1 MKSYHSFAWK
11 ELKAQKITSILI
23 LIAIILSTMMTTVIG
38 QSWGILQALRI
49 QQAQNLNGNRYA
61 TFHNLTYDQKT
72 ILEKDGRLSFV
83 GSHIVLGTSRLKNS
97 GISLQL
103 REYDENGLSIYP
115 AISKLKKGR
124 LPEKAGEIA
133 LPQDAL
139 DYMGFKGDIGDT
151 ITLDLYVSLFRDAEV
166 FYEYQADFTLSGI
179 LQSNYLG
186 YGSGVVIGI
195 AGSGT
200 AEELLP
206 QKYLVYSTDF
216 RTADKGSFQHTVNDL
231 AEKTGVSKNHIQYN
245 WIYLNALGIE
255 YDKEDIDE
263 GKTNGFSYMTL
274 TGIMTGALVLLAAG
288 LVIYNILK
296 IAVSKRIK
304 EYGTL
309 RAIGGT
315 KGQLYSLVTQQLVM
329 LCLIGIP
336 LGAFL
341 GVISASGITKA
352 ATSLFSPEIFMANN
366 QEELNMLISQNST
379 GKLLPL
385 LISAAITLIF
395 SFLAAMPAAR
405 YAAKVSP
412 VVAMNGTTVKVKRKN
427 RKEKRIRNFEA
438 FYARLNMKRN
448 AGRTAITILSLVMSI
463 TVFVAVQSFSKLL
476 DASKDIR
483 KLHLGDYS
491 VTNDTTGFMP
501 SIVEELKILD
511 GVSSVSTLKYSLYK
525 QEKDG
530 SLSIE
535 TSFELMPGETLQI
548 IGVDEARLNALMP
561 SLTKEQMQKLKDGK
575 ACLVKNPIAI
585 SYGGQPGSATSFVAG
600 DSILVANNELEVLGN
615 CDAVTLDNAGFVN
628 GVQVI
633 VFDTVYDLLTGKST
647 YSELYVILE
656 DGADTEAVEQK
667 IEQICGETAGSR
679 WLSYR
684 NTDKQLEE
692 SYQQIKLLAWGLILF
707 IGLIGL
713 LNVINTTYTN
723 IHIRKTEIGIQRA
736 IGMSTGSL
744 YKTFLWEGAYYGIIA
759 GAIGAIAGY
768 ICTIFVAAA
777 ATDQLRLSAPPVL
790 PILQATVV
798 TIAACMIATCI
809 PLNQIVKLSIVDS
822 IETAE

>member
-1 MKSYHSFAWK
+1 
-11 ELKAQKITSILI
+11 
-23 LIAIILSTMMTTVIG
+23 
-38 QSWGILQALRI
+38 
-49 QQAQNLNGNRYA
+49 
-61 TFHNLTYDQKT
+61 
-72 ILEKDGRLSFV
+72 
-83 GSHIVLGTSRLKNS
+83 
-97 GISLQL
+97 
-103 REYDENGLSIYP
+103 
-115 AISKLKKGR
+115 
-124 LPEKAGEIA
+124 
-133 LPQDAL
+133 
-139 DYMGFKGDIGDT
+139 
-151 ITLDLYVSLFRDAEV
+151 
-166 FYEYQADFTLSGI
+166 
-179 LQSNYLG
+179 
-186 YGSGVVIGI
+186 
-195 AGSGT
+195 
-200 AEELLP
+200 
-206 QKYLVYSTDF
+206 
-216 RTADKGSFQHTVNDL
+216 
-231 AEKTGVSKNHIQYN
+231 
-245 WIYLNALGIE
+245 
-255 YDKEDIDE
+255 
-263 GKTNGFSYMTL
+263 MTL
-274 TGIMTGALVLLAAG
+274 TGILTGALVLLAAG

-304 EYGTL
+304 VYGTL
-309 RAIGGT
+309 RALGGT

-412 VVAMNGTTVKVKRKN
+412 VIAMNGITVKVKRKN

-448 AGRTAITILSLVMSI
+448 AGRTAITILSLLMSI

-501 SIVEELKILD
+501 SIVEELKIPD
-511 GVSSVSTLKYSLYK
+511 GVSSFSTLKYSLYK

-535 TSFELMPGETLQI
+535 TGFELMPGETLQI

-600 DSILVANNELEVLGN
+600 DSILLANNELEVLGN

-667 IEQICGETAGSR
+667 IEQICNETSGSR

-713 LNVINTTYTN
+713 LNVINTIYTN
-723 IHIRKTEIGIQRA
+723 IYTRKNEIGIQRA
-736 IGMSTGSL
+736 IGMSKSGL

-759 GAIGAIAGY
+759 GIIGAIAGY
-768 ICTIFVAAA
+768 ICTIFVDAAVM
-777 ATDQLRLSAPPVL
+777 DQLRLSAPPVL
-790 PILQATVV
+790 PIIQATVV
-798 TIAACMIATCI
+798 TIAACMIATCF
-809 PLNQIVKLSIVDS
+809 PLNQIAKLSIVDS
-822 IETAE
+822 IETVE